1 MSSHSR
7 ASSISTR
14 LAVHMFSEVGDL
26 RPVAFLDFMTH
37 DKDAAVAALARDV
50 GERLSSP
57 V

>member
-14 LAVHMFSEVGDL
+14 LAVHMFSEMGDL